1 MKKLIAFVSLIALL
15 LIPIMT
21 AAETVDPASVT
32 GKIVMYTSDPEEIV
46 TEVLQA
52 FTAKY
57 PNVTYELFRSGTGN
71 LTTKLSSEL
80 EAGGTPCNVFSF
92 ADFGFLYDWDS
103 KGMIYHWT
111 PEGAANLANEAFK
124 VNGDMGYIYHIECGV
139 IAYNTLFT
147 PEPPKDWF
155 DLTNESLRG
164 LVAFA
169 DPGYSGASFSTLVTH
184 IYNSDLVGWDFY
196 EQLKANDLKFEQSN
210 GNLQSKVASGEY
222 SCVAIVDY
230 MARNARDEGAP
241 VEVVYPES
249 GAVMIY
255 SPVCVMSTVKD
266 EDLEAVKLWVE
277 FLLSDEGQ
285 AIYTKYNYLPVTL
298 TAPSPANA
306 PTPAELNLMP
316 FDGAFFVEN
325 SAEIRAQFES
335 IFAR

>member
-1 MKKLIAFVSLIALL
+1 MKKLLALVSVIAMLLMPIAS
-15 LIPIMT
+15 M
-21 AAETVDPASVT
+21 AEAIDPASVT

-46 TEVLQA
+46 TEALQA

-71 LTTKLSSEL
+71 LTTKLKSEL
-80 EAGGTPCNVFSF
+80 EAGGTTCNVFSF
-92 ADFGFLYDWDS
+92 ADFGFLYDWDE
-103 KGMIYHWT
+103 KGLIYHWT
-111 PEGAANLANEAFK
+111 PEAAANLANEAFK
-124 VNGDMGYIYHIECGV
+124 VGGDLGYIYHIECGV
-139 IAYNTLFT
+139 IAYNTVFT

-155 DLTNESLRG
+155 DLTNENLRG

-184 IYNSDLVGWDFY
+184 VYNEELVGWDFY
-196 EQLKANDLKFEQSN
+196 EQMKANDLKFEQSN

-222 SCVAIVDY
+222 SAVAIVDY

-249 GAVMIY
+249 GAVMIW
-255 SPVCVMSTVKD
+255 SPVCIVSTVKE
-266 EDLEAVKLWVE
+266 EDLQAVKLWVE

-285 AIYTKYNYLPVTL
+285 AVYTKNNYLPVTT
-298 TAPSPANA
+298 TAPSPEGA

-316 FDGAFFVEN
+316 FDGQFFVDEN
-325 SAEIRAQFES
+325 AEIRAQFES